1 MHWCEV
7 VTACSVAVGALSS
20 LTGCVTSDG
29 LRPLDPSRV
38 TLLQME
44 PLLEGED
51 IAVVSTDSGQFRL
64 RFFPS
69 EAPLAVE
76 NFQSLAREGAFDGT
90 SLLSAPLSEEYE
102 RKVLCGGCSL
112 SRVCD
117 GKPFKK
123 EISANLWHFPGA
135 VSVLSG
141 RTGKGSGRF
150 FITGSAPV
158 DEETLADLA
167 EQNYPPDVIHAFRS
181 LGGAPE
187 YSLEYSIFA
196 QVVEGLEVV
205 DGLLSGKKPVLIQ
218 SVSIVVYDPS
228 AG

>member
-1 MHWCEV
+1 MRWCGV
-7 VTACSVAVGALSS
+7 MTACSVALGALSS
-20 LTGCVTSDG
+20 LSGCVTPDE

-69 EAPLAVE
+69 EAPMAVE
-76 NFQSLAREGAFDGT
+76 HFLRFAREGAFDGT
-90 SLLSAPLSEEYE
+90 QLLSAPLSEEYE
-102 RKVLCGGCSL
+102 RPVLCGGCSV
-112 SRVCD
+112 SPAGG

-141 RTGKGSGRF
+141 RAGKSSGRF
-150 FITGSAPV
+150 FITGSAAV

-205 DGLLSGKKPVLIQ
+205 DGLLSTGEPVLIQ